1 MKNLQ
6 KKICMIAS
14 AFFVVILILAL
25 FYFHHHN
32 KSFSNQD
39 NVKNEVF
46 TEDFFEGLIQVESVM
61 NSSNINKRD
70 DLEKVCN
77 ILANLSLKE
86 SDYESDLNY
95 YGGYS
100 YVLKFEHGKDK
111 KLSFMGISDNRTII
125 YVDNDCYETEEGIL
139 PQIVELLE
147 KKA

>member
-6 KKICMIAS
+6 KKICMIAT
-14 AFFVVILILAL
+14 AFFVVILILVL

-46 TEDFFEGLIQVESVM
+46 TEDFFEGLIQVESVT

-111 KLSFMGISDNRTII
+111 KLSFMGISDNRTLI

>member
-1 MKNLQ
+1 MKEMQ
-6 KKICMIAS
+6 KKICIIAT
-14 AFFVVILILAL
+14 AFLVVILILAL
-25 FYFHHHN
+25 FYYHHHN
-32 KSFSNQD
+32 KTFLNQD

-46 TEDFFEGLIQVESVM
+46 TEEFFEGLIQVESVM
-61 NSSNINKRD
+61 NASNISKRD

-111 KLSFMGISDNRTII
+111 KLSFMGISDNRTLI
-125 YVDNDCYETEEGIL
+125 YVDKDCYETGEEIL

-147 KKA
+147 KTA

>member
-1 MKNLQ
+1 MKEMQ
-6 KKICMIAS
+6 KKICMITT
-14 AFFVVILILAL
+14 AFWVVILILAL
-25 FYFHHHN
+25 FYFYRRN
-32 KSFSNQD
+32 KTLLNQD

-46 TEDFFEGLIQVESVM
+46 TEEFFEGLIRVQSVT
-61 NSSNINKRD
+61 NSSNISKKD
-70 DLEKVCN
+70 DLEKVCS
-77 ILANLSLKE
+77 ILAHLSLKE

-111 KLSFMGISDNRTII
+111 KLLFMGISDNRTLI

-147 KKA
+147 KKV